1 MNNAWLVGLAF
12 CCATLPAAL
21 WVWNMLLY
29 REPEAGSC
37 AEMGHCVLPDP
48 VSVLIPARN
57 EERVI
62 AASLDSL
69 LASRG
74 VQIEIIVLDDSS
86 TDRTAEIVLSF
97 AARDPRVHLESS
109 PPLPRGWNGK
119 QHACHALAGL
129 AHFNILC
136 FLDADVRLAPDALAR
151 MSAFLMRSG
160 SDLVSGF
167 PRQETE
173 TPLEWLLLP
182 LIHFVLLSYLPL
194 AGMRALSAPGLAAG
208 CGQFLMVRRDAYRK
222 TGGHAQIR
230 ATMHDGL
237 LLPQL
242 FRRHGLRTDI
252 ADLTHLATCR
262 MYHNAS
268 EVWQGL
274 AKNAT
279 EGMASPA
286 RILPFTFLL
295 FCGQIL
301 PLLLALSLLFHGAL
315 HGPPGQAGQV
325 APQLYSNLGES
336 LILAALA
343 ASFVPRLLSVWKYR
357 QPLLSAYLHPLGVA
371 VLLTI
376 QWYALLRKFAR
387 QQVTWKERAYRV
399 G

>member
-1 MNNAWLVGLAF
+1 MITLWLVWLAF
-12 CCATLPAAL
+12 CCATVPAVL
-21 WVWNMLLY
+21 WAWNMLLY
-29 REPEAGSC
+29 REPGFGGCGET
-37 AEMGHCVLPDP
+37 GHCELPEA

-57 EERVI
+57 EERAI
-62 AASLDSL
+62 AASITSL

-74 VQIEIIVLDDSS
+74 IKIEILVLDDGS
-86 TDRTAEIVLSF
+86 TDRTAEIVLGL
-97 AARDPRVHLESS
+97 AAQDPRVRLESS
-109 PPLPRGWNGK
+109 PPLPGGWNGK
-119 QHACHALAGL
+119 QHACYALAGL
-129 AHFNILC
+129 ARSNVVC
-136 FLDADVRLAPDALAR
+136 FLDADVRLAPEALLR
-151 MSAFLMRSG
+151 MSAFLVRSG

-194 AGMRALSAPGLAAG
+194 AGMRALRAPGLAAG
-208 CGQFLMVRRDAYRK
+208 CGQFLMVHRDAYRS
-222 TGGHAQIR
+222 TGGHSQIR
-230 ATMHDGL
+230 TTMHDGL
-237 LLPQL
+237 LLPRL

-262 MYHNAS
+262 MYYSAS

-279 EGMASPA
+279 EGMAAPA

-301 PLLLALSLLFHGAL
+301 PLLLALSLWVAPRSFS
-315 HGPPGQAGQV
+315 GQAR
-325 APQLYSNLGES
+325 S
-336 LILAALA
+336 LIFIALA
-343 ASFVPRLLSVWKYR
+343 ASFLPRLLAVWRYR
-357 QPLLSAYLHPLGVA
+357 QPLFSACLHPLGVA
-371 VLLTI
+371 VLLTL
-376 QWYALLRKFAR
+376 QWYALARKLAG

>member
-1 MNNAWLVGLAF
+1 MSTVIVLAF
-12 CCATLPAAL
+12 CCATVPAVL
-21 WVWNMLLY
+21 WVWNMLIY
-29 REPEAGSC
+29 REPHPGGCGES
-37 AEMGHCVLPDP
+37 GHCVLPGS

-57 EERVI
+57 EERVLG
-62 AASLDSL
+62 ATLASL

-74 VQIEIIVLDDSS
+74 VEIEVVVLDDGS
-86 TDRTAEIVLSF
+86 TDRTAEIVRGF
-97 AARDPRVHLESS
+97 AVKDARVRLRSS
-109 PPLPRGWNGK
+109 APLPGGWNGK
-119 QHACHALAGL
+119 QHACHELALA
-129 AHFNILC
+129 ARTDTLC
-136 FLDADVRLAPDALAR
+136 FLDADVRLAPEALAY
-151 MSAFLMRSG
+151 MSAFLLRSG

-194 AGMRALSAPGLAAG
+194 AGMRALPAPRFAVG

-222 TGGHAQIR
+222 SGGHSQIR

-262 MYHNAS
+262 MYHSAS
-268 EVWQGL
+268 EVWRGL

-279 EGMASPA
+279 EGMAAPA
-286 RILPFTFLL
+286 RILPFTILL
-295 FCGQIL
+295 FCG
-301 PLLLALSLLFHGAL
+301 HGRART
-315 HGPPGQAGQV
+315 
-325 APQLYSNLGES
+325 
-336 LILAALA
+336 LILVALA

-357 QPLLSAYLHPLGVA
+357 QSLLSALLHPVGVTILL
-371 VLLTI
+371 VL
-376 QWYALLRKFAR
+376 QWYALLRKLAG
-387 QQVTWKERAYRV
+387 QQVTWKERAYRM

>member
-1 MNNAWLVGLAF
+1 V
-12 CCATLPAAL
+12 L

-37 AEMGHCVLPDP
+37 AEMGHCILPDA
-48 VSVLIPARN
+48 VTVLIPARN
-57 EERVI
+57 EERAI
-62 AASLDSL
+62 AASLTSL

-74 VQIEIIVLDDSS
+74 VPIEIIVLDDAS
-86 TDRTAEIVLSF
+86 TDRTAEIVLGF
-97 AARDPRVHLESS
+97 AAKDPRVRLESS

-119 QHACHALAGL
+119 QHACDALA
-129 AHFNILC
+129 AMARTDILC
-136 FLDADVRLAPDALAR
+136 FLDADVRLAPEAIVR
-151 MSAFLMRSG
+151 MYAFLVRSG

-173 TPLEWLLLP
+173 TALEWLLLP

-194 AGMRALSAPGLAAG
+194 AGMRALSAPGFAVG

-222 TGGHAQIR
+222 SGGHAKIR

-262 MYHNAS
+262 MYRNAS

-301 PLLLALSLLFHGAL
+301 PLLLAISLLIA
-315 HGPPGQAGQV
+315 PG
-325 APQLYSNLGES
+325 LYTGLGRS
-336 LILAALA
+336 LIWGALA

-357 QPLLSAYLHPLGVA
+357 QPLLSACLHPVGVFL
-371 VLLTI
+371 LLTI
-376 QWYALLRKFAR
+376 QWYALLRKIAG
-387 QQVTWKERAYRV
+387 QQVIWKERAYRV

>member
-1 MNNAWLVGLAF
+1 MSNLWLIGLAF
-12 CCATLPAAL
+12 CCAGVPAVL

-29 REPEAGSC
+29 CEPGAGSC
-37 AEMGHCVLPDP
+37 EEMGNCVLPDAI
-48 VSVLIPARN
+48 SVLIPARN
-57 EERVI
+57 AERVI
-62 AASLDSL
+62 GASLDSL

-74 VQIEIIVLDDSS
+74 VQIEIIVLDDGS
-86 TDRTAEIVLSF
+86 TDRTAEIVLDF
-97 AARDPRVHLESS
+97 AARDSRVRLESA
-109 PPLPRGWNGK
+109 PPLPGGWNGK
-119 QHACHALAGL
+119 QYACHTLAAM
-129 AHFNILC
+129 AHSNILC
-136 FLDADVRLAPDALAR
+136 FLDADVRLAPEALVS
-151 MSAFLMRSG
+151 MSAFLVRSG

-182 LIHFVLLSYLPL
+182 LVQFVLLSYLPL
-194 AGMRALSAPGLAAG
+194 ARMRALSGPGFAIG
-208 CGQFLMVRRDAYRK
+208 CSQFLMMRRDAYRES
-222 TGGHAQIR
+222 GGHAQIR
-230 ATMHDGL
+230 KAMYDGL
-237 LLPQL
+237 LLPRL

-252 ADLTHLATCR
+252 ADLSHLATCR

-268 EVWQGL
+268 EVWRGL

-279 EGMASPA
+279 DGMASPA

-301 PLLLALSLLFHGAL
+301 PLLLALSLLFT
-315 HGPPGQAGQV
+315 PGS
-325 APQLYSNLGES
+325 YSSFGFW

-357 QPLLSAYLHPLGVA
+357 QPLLSACLHPLGVA

-376 QWYALLRKFAR
+376 QWYALLRKIAG
-387 QQVTWKERAYRV
+387 QQTTWKERAYPA

>member
-1 MNNAWLVGLAF
+1 MSYAWLVGLAF
-12 CCATLPAAL
+12 CCAIVPAAL

-62 AASLDSL
+62 SASLESL

-74 VQIEIIVLDDSS
+74 VQIEMIVLDDSS
-86 TDRTAEIVLSF
+86 TDRTAEIVHRF
-97 AARDPRVHLESS
+97 AARDPRVRLESS
-109 PPLPRGWNGK
+109 PPLPGGWNGK
-119 QHACHALAGL
+119 QHACHALAGM
-129 AHFNILC
+129 AHSNILC

-194 AGMRALSAPGLAAG
+194 AGMRALSAPGFAAG

-301 PLLLALSLLFHGAL
+301 PLVLAVPLLFHGT
-315 HGPPGQAGQV
+315 PGQV
-325 APQLYSNLGES
+325 AQGMYSNLGQS

-357 QPLLSAYLHPLGVA
+357 QPLVSACLHPLGVA

-376 QWYALLRKFAR
+376 QWYALLRKIAG

>member
-1 MNNAWLVGLAF
+1 MSTVIVLAF
-12 CCATLPAAL
+12 CSAIVPALL

-29 REPEAGSC
+29 REPQIGSC
-37 AEMGHCVLPDP
+37 SETGSCSLPTA

-62 AASLDSL
+62 GASLASL

-74 VQIEIIVLDDSS
+74 VEIEIVVLDDGS
-86 TDRTAEIVLSF
+86 TDRTAEIVRSF
-97 AARDPRVHLESS
+97 AEKDARVRLRTSA
-109 PPLPRGWNGK
+109 PLPGGWNGK
-119 QHACHALAGL
+119 QHACYALAQ
-129 AHFNILC
+129 AARSDVLC
-136 FLDADVRLAPDALAR
+136 FLDADVRLAPEALAS
-151 MSAFLMRSG
+151 MNAFLLRSG

-173 TPLEWLLLP
+173 TPLECLLLP

-194 AGMRALSAPGLAAG
+194 AGMRALPAPGFAAG

-222 TGGHAQIR
+222 SGGHSEIR

-252 ADLTHLATCR
+252 ADLTYLATCR

-268 EVWQGL
+268 EVWRGL

-279 EGMASPA
+279 EGMAAPA
-286 RILPFTFLL
+286 RILPFTFVL
-295 FCGQIL
+295 FCGQVL
-301 PLLLALSLLFHGAL
+301 PLLLAISVVITPASYSHGAR
-315 HGPPGQAGQV
+315 
-325 APQLYSNLGES
+325 S

-343 ASFVPRLLSVWKYR
+343 ASFIPRLLSVWKYR
-357 QPLLSAYLHPLGVA
+357 QSLFSALLHPLGVT
-371 VLLTI
+371 VLLLV
-376 QWYALLRKFAR
+376 QWYALLRKIAG
-387 QQVTWKERAYRV
+387 QQVIWKERAYRL